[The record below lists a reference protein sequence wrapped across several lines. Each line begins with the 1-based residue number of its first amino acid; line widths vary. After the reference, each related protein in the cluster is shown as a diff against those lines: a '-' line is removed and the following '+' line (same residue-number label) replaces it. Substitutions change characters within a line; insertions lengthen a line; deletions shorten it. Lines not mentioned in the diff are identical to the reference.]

1 MNLFDNIINQSKA
14 NFLGTQSTPTVPSF
28 MQPQAPRTTNY
39 VAPEPV
45 KQPVLFANEKITY
58 NKMLSD
64 GLSEQEA
71 QNLVKQHRD
80 SLYPIKD
87 FTPNETATLR
97 KMASD

>member
-1 MNLFDNIINQSKA
+1 
-14 NFLGTQSTPTVPSF
+14 

-39 VAPEPV
+39 VAPAIV
-45 KQPVLFANEKITY
+45 QTKQPVLFANEKVTY
-58 NKMLSD
+58 QKMLSD